1 MFCAINPI
9 CMLQITFW
17 IRKKTK
23 RPGST
28 NCNCKKLSPTARCG
42 INGCIISSRFTL
54 EADGDRGRETRDYCR
69 LAKEKAIAAKEDAE
83 KQAKYEAM
91 LSQMM
96 FELCEETALLLF
108 PWVFVDEEGN
118 PRDKKNAPPYVELV
132 TDLFEQCFD
141 VVEEVQI
148 QLTEDIIKD
157 MFTESNFEITEDI
170 IFGLTEGKCMIMRL
184 KGRPPHP
191 DWPVKYPVEC
201 PDESTDCPVRVI
213 NDVEKY
219 LSKIIYDEPPPLIH
233 GAGAL
238 LPPTRTSYEIKD
250 FASRHVHVHE
260 PDPEVEDDV
269 KRTYPAVWV
278 PPQARSKVH
287 VFKTIFPQYMES
299 YHPYEE
305 TPPPLPKCF
314 FKYKSQRI
322 KELAEALSNHAE
334 AVERFGVF
342 EMDNPPMA
350 KRIASSLESFEKKV
364 HLVQIYII
372 SYYRRTFMFQR

>member
-1 MFCAINPI
+1 
-9 CMLQITFW
+9 
-17 IRKKTK
+17 
-23 RPGST
+23 
-28 NCNCKKLSPTARCG
+28 
-42 INGCIISSRFTL
+42 
-54 EADGDRGRETRDYCR
+54 
-69 LAKEKAIAAKEDAE
+69 
-83 KQAKYEAM
+83 M

-278 PPQARSKVH
+278 PPQVNFPVVCPRIDGGGSFNVQFFRPEARS
-287 VFKTIFPQYMES
+287 TS
-299 YHPYEE
+299 SRPYFRS
-305 TPPPLPKCF
+305 TW
-314 FKYKSQRI
+314 RAI
-322 KELAEALSNHAE
+322 I
-334 AVERFGVF
+334 RT
-342 EMDNPPMA
+342 
-350 KRIASSLESFEKKV
+350 KRRHHRYRSASSNTNPRGSRN
-364 HLVQIYII
+364 
-372 SYYRRTFMFQR
+372 SRRLFRITLRPSNASVYLKWTIHRWRSGLPRRLKASRKRFTLFRFT